1 MAATCNPEEPH
12 WYVLN
17 FVSPKPCAKPQACID
32 AFNKEGARLELFAP
46 TVRMAEVAGGKVVF
60 KEKMLTFFYVFVRGL
75 LADVKALCAIP
86 GNGFSFMLDRVSG
99 RHYGIVGD
107 EAMEGFKQVARLYS
121 NTLPFYDISGI
132 ELEAGDLVEVVDG
145 AYSGLVGT
153 YLPKS
158 RSNKGNLVIAAS
170 ASLGTV
176 VWDVEA
182 RYVRILEFSRTG
194 RRPYELLDSFI
205 PKLYAI
211 LRKHHSGA
219 ALGEKDK
226 SQLAVFNRRMGAVR
240 LPNHKLEAKLL
251 AVLMSVQTLLGDM
264 RGYAGSSRLYAKRR
278 QAITN
283 VWTRGLCG
291 LLISIARRDVSD
303 LSNLYSVLTSASA
316 AGGANLASHRALLAE
331 YRHYLG
337 LDAGK

>member
-1 MAATCNPEEPH
+1 MAVPCNLEAPH

-17 FVSPKPCAKPQACID
+17 FVSPRAGAKPQPYIES
-32 AFNKEGARLELFAP
+32 FNKGDARLELFAP
-46 TVRMAEVAGGKVVF
+46 TVRMAEVSEGKVVF
-60 KEKMLTFFYVFVRGL
+60 RERMLTFFYVFVRGQL
-75 LADVKALCAIP
+75 SDVKALCAIP
-86 GNGFSFMLDRVSG
+86 GNGFSFMLDRGSE
-99 RHYGIVGD
+99 RRYGIVGD
-107 EAMEGFKQVARLYS
+107 VAMEGFKQVARLYS

-132 ELEAGDLVEVVDG
+132 ELESGDLVEVVDG

-153 YLPKS
+153 YMPKS
-158 RSNKGNLVIAAS
+158 RSNKGNLVIAAN

-182 RYVRILEFSRTG
+182 RYVRILEFSRAG
-194 RRPYELLDSFI
+194 RRPYEQLDAFI

-211 LRKHHSGA
+211 LRKYHN
-219 ALGEKDK
+219 GEPLDEKEK

-264 RGYAGSSRLYAKRR
+264 RGYAESSLRYERR
-278 QAITN
+278 KHGITN
-283 VWTRGLCG
+283 VWTRAMCG
-291 LLISIARRDVSD
+291 LLLSVSGRDLSD
-303 LSNLYSVLTSASA
+303 LPAHYAALTSPSSA
-316 AGGANLASHRALLAE
+316 VGANASSHRALLSE

-337 LDAGK
+337 MAAGK